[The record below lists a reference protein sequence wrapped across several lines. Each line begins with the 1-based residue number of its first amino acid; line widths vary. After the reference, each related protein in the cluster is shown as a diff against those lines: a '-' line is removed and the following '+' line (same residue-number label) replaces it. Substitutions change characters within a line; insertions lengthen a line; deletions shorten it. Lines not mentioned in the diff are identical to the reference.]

1 MTSIEVIDRVRDL
14 DLRALLAP
22 TSVAVI
28 GASPDV
34 DRHPGRA
41 VANLLRT
48 GYRGAIHPVNP
59 SYDEV
64 LGLPCVPTVADAG
77 PVDTA
82 YVLVGAGRVL
92 DVVKQCVETGVR
104 YVVVCTSGFAEEGA
118 AGRDLQRRLGELA
131 QRSETRVIGPNCIG
145 VLSPVD
151 SVVATPTFNIAPDL
165 LPGPVAVVSQS
176 GGIGVNVVNLL
187 TARGVGARAL
197 VSVGNECDVDV
208 ADVVAAFARDESTSV
223 IALFLEQVRR
233 VEALLD
239 AVRLAREAGKEVV
252 ALKVGASDAAA
263 RSSLSHTGAMTGAHD
278 VFRAVMAEEGV
289 RVVDSLDLLVD
300 VSSLLSHGVR
310 PTGSRLLVVSPS
322 GGECSYA
329 ADRAEAAGLR
339 VPPLTEN
346 TADRLRA
353 LMRFGSPGN
362 PLDLTGAVI
371 GDPVLLRRLLDEATT
386 GDAVDAVL
394 VALPTWGAH
403 DAARLLPVILEA
415 AGTTRVP
422 TVVSSWSAGAMTRTV
437 EELLTGAAVA
447 TFADT
452 DAALRAL
459 GFVGAPSV
467 TRRPAPGLRLHPVSP
482 WPESPNEA
490 DAKRWLANQGIAVPR
505 EVVVPSDGD
514 VESAARS
521 LRWPLVAKQL
531 CRGVDHKSDLGLV
544 VVGIDDAPRLRR
556 VLASF
561 AETVRDQ
568 GLVAEG
574 VLLAEQATG
583 VEVLVGGVRDP
594 DFGPMVVV
602 GAGGVHAEVLADRVM
617 ARCPVTPDEARAL
630 LSRLRLWPLLAGHRG
645 TACDVDGLAR
655 LVARVSEVLAVSPWL
670 AELDL
675 NPVLVGP
682 HSARGSALA
691 VDALVRVVGSTR

>member
-1 MTSIEVIDRVRDL
+1 MTSTEVTDTVREL

-59 SYDEV
+59 RYDEV
-64 LGLPCVPTVADAG
+64 LGLPCVPTIADAG

-92 DVVKQCVETGVR
+92 PVVEQCVEVGVR
-104 YVVVCTSGFAEEGA
+104 YVVVCTSGFAEEGV
-118 AGRDLQRRLGELA
+118 AGRELQHRLGELT
-131 QRSETRVIGPNCIG
+131 RGSGTRVIGPNCIG

-151 SVVATPTFNIAPDL
+151 GVVATPTFNIAPDL
-165 LPGPVAVVSQS
+165 LPGRVAVVSQS
-176 GGIGVNVVNLL
+176 GGIGVNIVNLL
-187 TARGVGARAL
+187 TARGIGARAL

-208 ADVVAAFARDESTSV
+208 ADVVAAFARDESTAV
-223 IALFLEQVRR
+223 IAVFLEQVRR
-233 VEALLD
+233 VEALVE
-239 AVRLAREAGKEVV
+239 AVRLARAAGKQVV
-252 ALKVGASDAAA
+252 ALKVGASEAAA

-289 RVVDSLDLLVD
+289 LVVDSLDLLVD

-310 PTGSRLLVVSPS
+310 PTGNRLLVVSPS

-339 VPPLTEN
+339 VPPLPES
-346 TADRLRA
+346 TAFGLRA

-371 GDPVLLRRLLDEATT
+371 GDPVLLRRLLDEATG

-415 AGTTRVP
+415 ARTTRVP

-437 EELLTGAAVA
+437 EELLTGAPVA
-447 TFADT
+447 TFLDT

-459 GFVGAPSV
+459 GAVARPSS
-467 TRRPAPGLRLHPVSP
+467 TRLPLPGLPAQPVPP
-482 WPESPNEA
+482 WPPEGPNAAEA
-490 DAKRWLANQGIAVPR
+490 TRWLAGEGVLVPH
-505 EVVVPSDGD
+505 EVVVPPGGD
-514 VESAARS
+514 VETAARS

-544 VVGIDDAPRLRR
+544 VVGIDDVLRLKR
-556 VLASF
+556 VVATF
-561 AETVRDQ
+561 AETVRRQD
-568 GLVAEG
+568 LVAEG

-583 VEVLVGGVRDP
+583 LELLVGGVRDA

-602 GAGGVHAEVLADRVM
+602 GAGGVNAEVLADRVM
-617 ARCPVTPDEARAL
+617 ARCPVTPHEARDL
-630 LSRLRLWPLLAGHRG
+630 LSRLRVWPLLTGHRG
-645 TACDVDGLAR
+645 TTCDVDGLAS
-655 LVARVSEVLAVSPWL
+655 LVARVSEVVAASPWL
-670 AELDL
+670 AEIDL

-682 HSARGSALA
+682 DSAVA
-691 VDALVRVVGSTR
+691 VDALVRVVGPSG